1 MREKIGIIPGSF
13 DPVTKGHL
21 DIITRASGLFDKV
34 IVSVLNNRTKNPL
47 FSAEERVKLIEK
59 TVESL
64 DNVEVDQFDGLLIDY
79 VRQKNAKAIIKGL
92 RAVSDFEYEL
102 QMASINQK
110 LDKQVETVF
119 MMTSPEYAYL
129 SSSIVKELAK
139 YHAHTQDL
147 VPECVEDA
155 LNKKFNKE
163 L

>member
-1 MREKIGIIPGSF
+1 MIERIGIVPGSF
-13 DPVTKGHL
+13 DPVTKGHI

-34 IVSVLNNRTKNPL
+34 IVSVLNNRSKKPL
-47 FSAEERVKLIEK
+47 FSAQERVQLIEK
-59 TVESL
+59 AVESL

-79 VRQKNAKAIIKGL
+79 ANEKKAKAIIKGL

-110 LDKQVETVF
+110 LDDKVETVF

-139 YHAHTQDL
+139 YHAQTKDL
-147 VPECVEDA
+147 VPACVEDA
-155 LNKKFNKE
+155 LKKKFSTDQ
-163 L
+163 

>member
-13 DPVTKGHL
+13 DPITKGHL

-110 LDKQVETVF
+110 LDDQVETIF

-139 YHAHTQDL
+139 YHAQTHDL
-147 VPECVEDA
+147 VPDCVEDA
-155 LNKKFNKE
+155 LNRKFSKE